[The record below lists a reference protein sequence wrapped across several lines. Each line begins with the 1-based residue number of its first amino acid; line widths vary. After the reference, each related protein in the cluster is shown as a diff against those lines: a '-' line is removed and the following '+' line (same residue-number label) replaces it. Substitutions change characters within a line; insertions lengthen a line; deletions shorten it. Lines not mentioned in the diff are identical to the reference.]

1 MDIVFAMEDGKVIRT
16 VNAQDFER
24 IEQRKEDLRN
34 EMYFKLILKG
44 GTELFNDAYNSD
56 VFFDNE
62 VPEAPVKIDVVTHD
76 VNKGTITIQG
86 YQTAE
91 TLLNIT
97 N

>member
-1 MDIVFAMEDGKVIRT
+1 MDIILAMEDGKIVRT
-16 VNAQDFER
+16 VNSQDFER
-24 IEQRKEDLRN
+24 IEHRKEDLRN
-34 EMYFKLILKG
+34 EMYYKLILKG

-62 VPEAPVKIDVVTHD
+62 VPEAPVKIDVVTHN
-76 VNKGTITIQG
+76 VNEGTIIIQG

-91 TLLNIT
+91 MLLNIT